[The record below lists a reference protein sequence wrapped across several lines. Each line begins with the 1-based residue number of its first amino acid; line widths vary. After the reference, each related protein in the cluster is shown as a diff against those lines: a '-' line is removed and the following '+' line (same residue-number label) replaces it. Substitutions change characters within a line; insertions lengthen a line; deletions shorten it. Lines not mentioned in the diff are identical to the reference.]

1 MKVWLH
7 VFKNT
12 NRNYFFPFSIIKKHK
27 YIGAYMKYI
36 VEGQLLVELLKMVDK
51 KSNLLALLLK
61 QICVVGV
68 FVYMELVEGA
78 MDLGESLK
86 M

>member
-1 MKVWLH
+1 
-7 VFKNT
+7 
-12 NRNYFFPFSIIKKHK
+12 
-27 YIGAYMKYI
+27 MKYI

-61 QICVVGV
+61 QDCVVGV

-78 MDLGESLK
+78 MDLGEFIKNVGQVKLEKRSGRRYLGR
-86 M
+86 